1 MEIWD
6 ILDSEGNKTGR
17 TMVKGEEK
25 VPEGFY
31 HLGADII

>member
-17 TMVKGEEK
+17 RRAYEAGAGGPGV
-25 VPEGFY
+25 Y
-31 HLGADII
+31 HP

>member
-17 TMVKGEEK
+17 TMVKGEERG
-25 VPEGFY
+25 PEGCY
-31 HLGADII
+31 N